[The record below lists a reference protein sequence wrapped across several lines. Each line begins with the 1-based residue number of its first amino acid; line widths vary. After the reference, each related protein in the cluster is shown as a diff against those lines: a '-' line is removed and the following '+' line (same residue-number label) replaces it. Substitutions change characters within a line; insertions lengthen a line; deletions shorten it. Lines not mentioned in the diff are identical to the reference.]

1 MSDGLPRVEKSTRLV
16 ITEESLGDP
25 EPALSRTGSAPI
37 ADTVQTPPTAQTQAQ
52 SEAGSHVGAL
62 AVNGTAPGSG
72 PGGQLP
78 ALAPSSKPVVA
89 SQRSF
94 CSACGSPIDPRA
106 MICPRCGV
114 AAAGAVAATATMAA
128 LTIRHKSAGTAILCS
143 LFLPGAGQMYVG
155 RTGRGIAFFCAAVVS
170 YLLIIALIGLILVPI
185 VAIWAAVDANKLAN
199 EYNTQLLA
207 GIPPA

>member
-1 MSDGLPRVEKSTRLV
+1 MSDRLPRVDKPTRLV

-25 EPALSRTGSAPI
+25 GAGPRQNGSAQVTEPAKAP
-37 ADTVQTPPTAQTQAQ
+37 AVQTQAKPG
-52 SEAGSHVGAL
+52 AVSHLSAPMVA
-62 AVNGTAPGSG
+62 ATASG
-72 PGGQLP
+72 PGTGAQLP

-89 SQRSF
+89 SERSF
-94 CSACGSPIDPRA
+94 CSACGSPIDQRA

-114 AAAGAVAATATMAA
+114 AAAGAVTATATMAA
-128 LTIRHKSAGTAILCS
+128 LTMRHKSPGIAILCS

-155 RTGRGIAFFCAAVVS
+155 RTGRGIAFFCGAVVS

-199 EYNTQLLA
+199 EYNAQLLA
-207 GIPPA
+207 GMRPA